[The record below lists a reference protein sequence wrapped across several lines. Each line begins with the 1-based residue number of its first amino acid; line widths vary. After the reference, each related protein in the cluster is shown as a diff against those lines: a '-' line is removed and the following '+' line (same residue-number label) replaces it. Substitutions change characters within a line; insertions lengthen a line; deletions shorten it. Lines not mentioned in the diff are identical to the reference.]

1 LPDAKDP
8 AQYGASPVAEQVYT
22 IYIKET
28 KHMKRT
34 KKILALLT
42 ALVMAVTVCA
52 GCSGESS
59 STGGTSGA
67 ASAPADESTPA
78 SSDASKPAGDGTVHP
93 MRIVQPG
100 ILPDSYDEGIA
111 AVNEKL
117 KADGVDIEV
126 SVQRIPWDSYAEK
139 LNLMLNTGEEFEL
152 LHVMQ
157 DVKNLSAI
165 AGMNAVLPL
174 DDLLKNYPDL
184 VAKFTDT
191 EWLGA
196 VYNGDHYA
204 VPCSWRSFDN
214 TMSYID
220 VRTDVMKKVGYN
232 EFPSDSVDDV
242 LDLMKKSQDYIL
254 EETGLKAYNWFH
266 QNQDTAHWLH
276 RTYDTYPF
284 YVENSLG
291 IVLARQDGTID
302 SFYES
307 EEFKKDCETYYK
319 MYQQG
324 LVNPDVLNIDHAT
337 MYDDAN
343 LGAFLPSQTF
353 DPYTAVTIMNNTE
366 LTDVTVEWV
375 EMCPE
380 KPEMVYTF
388 VQNLNAIS
396 ATSEDPESGLKFL
409 NWLYA
414 SQENHDLFHYGIE
427 GTHFTAV
434 GDNKMEY
441 TDAMKNDS
449 GAALYSMDTWMT
461 GYLPLMRFNADSPD
475 SHIEYMT
482 YKADNYVISPI
493 AGFLFDSSN
502 VTTEL
507 TNLQTE
513 IIASIYPIKIGMVP
527 YEENIGPAIDK
538 LKAAGLDKYLE
549 EYRTQFKAY
558 LEANPNVLED
568 AKGTTAN

>member
-1 LPDAKDP
+1 
-8 AQYGASPVAEQVYT
+8 
-22 IYIKET
+22 
-28 KHMKRT
+28 MKST
-34 KKILALLT
+34 KKILALLL
-42 ALVMAVTVCA
+42 AVMMVIGAFAACGNA
-52 GCSGESS
+52 DSPASS
-59 STGGTSGA
+59 QA
-67 ASAPADESTPA
+67 QNSTPA
-78 SSDASKPAGDGTVHP
+78 EESKPESETSKPAEPPADDTIHP

-100 ILPDSYDEGIA
+100 TLPDEYEAGMA

-117 KADGVDIEV
+117 LADGVNIEV

-139 LNLMLNTGEEFEL
+139 LNLMLTTGEEFEL

-196 VYNGDHYA
+196 VYAGDHYA

-214 TMSYID
+214 TMSYLD
-220 VRTDVMKKVGYN
+220 LRTDVMKKVGYD
-232 EFPSDSVDDV
+232 EFPSDSVDSV

-254 EETGLKAYNWFH
+254 EETGIKAYNWFH

-337 MYDDAN
+337 MYDDAQ

-353 DPYTAVTIMNNTE
+353 DPYTAVTIMKNTD
-366 LTDVTVEWV
+366 LKDVVVDWV
-375 EMCPE
+375 EMNPE

-414 SQENHDLFHYGIE
+414 SRENHDLFHYGVE
-427 GTHFTAV
+427 GVHFTAV
-434 GDNKMEY
+434 GDDKMDY
-441 TDAMKNDS
+441 TDEMKNES

-461 GYLPLMRFNADSPD
+461 GYLPYMRFNADAPD
-475 SHIEYMT
+475 RHIEYMT
-482 YKADNYVISPI
+482 YKTDNYVITPI

-513 IIASIYPIKIGMVP
+513 IISSIYPIKIGMVP
-527 YEENIGPAIDK
+527 YEENIGPAIEK
-538 LKAAGLDKYLE
+538 LKAAGLDTYLE
-549 EYRTQFKAY
+549 EYRKQFAAY
-558 LEANPNVLED
+558 LEANPDVLEQ
-568 AKGTTAN
+568 AKGTTAG